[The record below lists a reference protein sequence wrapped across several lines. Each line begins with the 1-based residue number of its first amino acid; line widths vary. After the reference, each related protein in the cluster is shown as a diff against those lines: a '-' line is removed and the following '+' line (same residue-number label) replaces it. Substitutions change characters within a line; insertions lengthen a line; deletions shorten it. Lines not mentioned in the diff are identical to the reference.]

1 MKLRRLQLHVRDG
14 QLDAEDFLYAQSL
27 DLYRRLPGEVDDFLA
42 HRVLHVH
49 FSNKS
54 VVEGNVKHVKELSK
68 EVNVPPS
75 ICIHKTRGGRCT
87 NVEGEVNQLPAMS
100 MYVPSLD
107 VVCTANGL
115 GYPQLTTTL
124 NIANGTR
131 GKVVANMY
139 APNTNTLTVTIVD
152 FPSYTGSSLIG
163 PGWPHSWVP
172 VAPVTRVC
180 DKGCC
185 ERTGFPLAPG
195 SHVTLF
201 KCQGLTCG
209 HGKTNER
216 LLLYCEDLV
225 RAEKMWPRS
234 FYVALTRTIDASDLA
249 FVHTTGLKYELW
261 ETINRAS
268 YHQIRKEENK
278 SNELTSKETCA
289 EVAEHTTHT
298 GWVKLLTTIDTL
310 ANDGLTDATCA
321 SNDRILCAS
330 QNCAACKLATESAR
344 T

>member
-1 MKLRRLQLHVRDG
+1 MYVC
-14 QLDAEDFLYAQSL
+14 
-27 DLYRRLPGEVDDFLA
+27 RRLPIMAKHQAPDLSEGAQPRQNRSRRRRVGVEPRIESPRVRDV
-42 HRVLHVH
+42 VLHNGRLSMANRATVLSSREH
-49 FSNKS
+49 RRIVSGAS
-54 VVEGNVKHVKELSK
+54 MDSLNVKEQPARRHCLWPS
-68 EVNVPPS
+68 PP
-75 ICIHKTRGGRCT
+75 C
-87 NVEGEVNQLPAMS
+87 
-100 MYVPSLD
+100 
-107 VVCTANGL
+107 
-115 GYPQLTTTL
+115 TTL

-278 SNELTSKETCA
+278 SNELASKETCA
-289 EVAEHTTHT
+289 EVAQHTTHT